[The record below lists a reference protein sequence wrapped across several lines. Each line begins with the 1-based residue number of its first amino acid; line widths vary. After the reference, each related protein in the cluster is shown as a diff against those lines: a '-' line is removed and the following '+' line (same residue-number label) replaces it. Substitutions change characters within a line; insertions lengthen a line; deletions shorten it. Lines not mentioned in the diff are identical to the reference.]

1 MKKSSKRQKFLIS
14 ILIDALFDKKIM
26 KITKEIFCDID
37 IATLIQCIKF
47 IKEILLCLES

>member
-1 MKKSSKRQKFLIS
+1 MDNIEKVRAKIS
-14 ILIDALFDKKIM
+14 MYDDEII

-47 IKEILLCLES
+47 IKEILLCLEP